1 MLLGGLELIIGKAI
15 LTKLF
20 AGAATKAVIGAG
32 AKALLIKDA
41 CTAIDFIGDC
51 LDAGDALDAGSDVV
65 SGVSTLS
72 GTVVDPVGVDSIADS
87 VVDTPPENT
96 GFVNLSP
103 PTEVIYPPSG
113 NDFASSGQNIYG
125 NGPQDIH
132 GNAPR
137 NIHGNDPGSN
147 IHGNPPGNVYGPFP
161 T

>member
-32 AKALLIKDA
+32 AQALLIKDA

-103 PTEVIYPPSG
+103 PTEVIYSPPG
-113 NDFASSGQNIYG
+113 NDFASSGQ
-125 NGPQDIH
+125 DIH
-132 GNAPR
+132 GNGPR